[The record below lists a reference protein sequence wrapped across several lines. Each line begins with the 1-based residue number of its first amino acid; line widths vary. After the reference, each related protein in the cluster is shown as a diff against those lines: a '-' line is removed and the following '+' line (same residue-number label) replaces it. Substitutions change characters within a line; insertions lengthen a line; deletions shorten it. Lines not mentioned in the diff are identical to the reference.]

1 MALFRSTRAGTDLR
15 QRHPALITVPAP
27 FGMVRRLLQLV
38 LGAIL
43 VISTP
48 APADARGES
57 EPATARLAVAANFGN
72 VARLLATQY
81 ETDSGHRIQISIAST
96 GKLYAQIRQGAPF
109 DVLLAADR
117 ATPERLL
124 REDLAVAGSLHDYA
138 IGRLVLLSA
147 SAEVGTASEALLRE
161 HVFRKF
167 AIANPRTAPYGAA
180 AREVLRHVGRLDELA
195 SHQVLGENVAQ
206 ATQYVISGNADA
218 GLVPWSLAL
227 QLPSGT
233 GTSWWPVPADWHAPI
248 VQSAVLLQRG
258 QHNSAAVGFL
268 AYLRS
273 AAARQLIVAHGY
285 D

>member
-1 MALFRSTRAGTDLR
+1 MATFRSARAGVELR
-15 QRHPALITVPAP
+15 QRQAALAMPPAG
-27 FGMVRRLLQLV
+27 GMVRLLLHLL
-38 LGAIL
+38 LGASLAIG
-43 VISTP
+43 SFTP
-48 APADARGES
+48 TAARGES
-57 EPATARLAVAANFGN
+57 EPTTARLAVAANFGN
-72 VARLLATQY
+72 VARLLAAQY
-81 ETDSGHRIQISIAST
+81 EADSGHRIQLSTAST

-124 REDLAVAGSLHDYA
+124 REDLAVAGTLHDYA

-147 SAEVGTASEALLRE
+147 SARVGPASEALLRE
-161 HVFRKF
+161 HAFRKF
-167 AIANPRTAPYGAA
+167 AIANPQTAPYGVA

-206 ATQYVISGNADA
+206 ATQYVTSGNADA

-227 QLPSGT
+227 QLPSAT

-248 VQSAVLLQRG
+248 VQSAVLLRHG
-258 QHNSAAVGFL
+258 QHNPAASGFL
-268 AYLRS
+268 AYLHS
-273 AAARQLIVAHGY
+273 AAARRAIAAHGY